1 MLIPDDLEP
10 LLESALA
17 RLGEPVDVKTARKV
31 LPAGRKPKMEQV
43 QAVLEKLVAGGRVHR
58 WPDGK
63 KFSTV
68 SPQAFA
74 REQVL
79 QALATAPLTETDI
92 KKKVSASV
100 RPLVK
105 AAIAALE
112 KERRVLKHPKLGTR
126 QPYGLGPPDA
136 LAYLAPKVAAMF
148 KPLMKLGFTE
158 ADLQGALRRY
168 TDPVTPDVVAVDESV
183 DIVAAMLRLNTQASR
198 GALIY
203 VSELRAALNDQ
214 FRDKESFDRAI
225 LKLAKDGKVQLQ
237 ASAWPGRLSE
247 SDKNALIPNGQG
259 GFFDAIGIRLE

>member
-79 QALATAPLTETDI
+79 QALATAP
-92 KKKVSASV
+92 
-100 RPLVK
+100 
-105 AAIAALE
+105 
-112 KERRVLKHPKLGTR
+112 
-126 QPYGLGPPDA
+126 Q
-136 LAYLAPKVAAMF
+136 
-148 KPLMKLGFTE
+148 
-158 ADLQGALRRY
+158 LRR
-168 TDPVTPDVVAVDESV
+168 AR
-183 DIVAAMLRLNTQASR
+183 ALLR
-198 GALIY
+198 
-203 VSELRAALNDQ
+203 E
-214 FRDKESFDRAI
+214 
-225 LKLAKDGKVQLQ
+225 
-237 ASAWPGRLSE
+237 P
-247 SDKNALIPNGQG
+247 
-259 GFFDAIGIRLE
+259 